1 MQNLK
6 KLKATLDKIYD
17 FGKLPRGITL
27 CDCYILADIY
37 NALVRRERLEFIQQ
51 SIHDLLVK
59 CGLNVEQRGI
69 GWVVSV

>member
-1 MQNLK
+1 MI
-6 KLKATLDKIYD
+6 KLRKILDNIQD
-17 FGKLPRGITL
+17 TGKLPRGITP

-37 NALVRRERLEFIQQ
+37 NALVRREKPEFIQK

-69 GWVVSV
+69 GWCVSR

>member
-1 MQNLK
+1 MK
-6 KLKATLDKIYD
+6 KLRKILDNIQD
-17 FGKLPRGITL
+17 TGKLPRGITP

-37 NALVRRERLEFIQQ
+37 NALVRREKPEFIQQ

-69 GWVVSV
+69 GWTVST

>member
-1 MQNLK
+1 MK
-6 KLKATLDKIYD
+6 KLRQILENAQDT
-17 FGKLPRGITL
+17 GKLPRGITP

-37 NALVRRERLEFIQQ
+37 NTLVRREKPEFIQQ

-69 GWVVSV
+69 GWVVSA

>member
-1 MQNLK
+1 MK
-6 KLKATLDKIYD
+6 KLRQILDNIQD
-17 FGKLPRGITL
+17 TGKLPRGITL

-37 NALVRRERLEFIQQ
+37 NALVRREKPEFIQQ

-69 GWVVSV
+69 GWTAST

>member
-1 MQNLK
+1 MK
-6 KLKATLDKIYD
+6 KLRQILDNIQD
-17 FGKLPRGITL
+17 TGKLPRGITP

-37 NALVRRERLEFIQQ
+37 NALVRREKPEFIQK

-69 GWVVSV
+69 GWCVSR